1 MAKKEKKKIMSKSIA
16 QFAHTIGDFI
26 KTANT
31 QLADML
37 YISADEKKKN
47 SSYRNDFTV
56 CGKQELQQLI
66 QDKDINIPEIYQDY

>member
-37 YISADEKKKN
+37 YISADEKKRIVRIETISQSAASKN
-47 SSYRNDFTV
+47 CNS
-56 CGKQELQQLI
+56 
-66 QDKDINIPEIYQDY
+66 